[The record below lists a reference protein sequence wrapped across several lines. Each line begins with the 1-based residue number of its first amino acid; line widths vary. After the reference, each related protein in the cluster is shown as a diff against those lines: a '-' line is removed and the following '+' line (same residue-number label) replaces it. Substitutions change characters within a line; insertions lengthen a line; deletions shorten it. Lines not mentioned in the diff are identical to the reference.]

1 MGEANSEPEAE
12 VEVSEFECILC
23 DFKSNWKNGLA
34 VHMAREHSQIDQL
47 DGNADLSKSG
57 NPSDEIYAST
67 KHYWEKGYLGGG
79 FQTYIDALEVI
90 EEMDISADDKNVEKA
105 RILESRK
112 KALGEN

>member
-1 MGEANSEPEAE
+1 
-12 VEVSEFECILC
+12 
-23 DFKSNWKNGLA
+23 
-34 VHMAREHSQIDQL
+34 MARKHSQIERI
-47 DGNADLSKSG
+47 DGNTDFSISE

-90 EEMDISADDKNVEKA
+90 EEMDISADEKNVEKA

-112 KALGEN
+112 RALGENYKYFPPWD